1 MDRRRA
7 LGLGAAGAAAAWV
20 APQVLSVEAAAAAT
34 VLPPGLS
41 GAFGNEGNPG
51 VDPIIVAIPPAS
63 LRNGDLLLAGGAIR
77 FTDAKNA
84 GISPPAGFVPIVPN
98 PALPDPGGITSRPT
112 PIGGGVPEALR
123 GYVWYRFWNTGDPTT
138 FRFDKTVAGGMPTR
152 WSVAILVIRNASG
165 IGAAAGQ
172 GQVGLSVT
180 APSITTTANNSRA
193 YFIGITSGPTTWTAP
208 AGFTTLGQ
216 GPTNPSN
223 PEGYLAELDVPASG
237 TVVGPVS
244 AGISAP
250 TNPAVN
256 DNLGFLVEILT

>member
-51 VDPIIVAIPPAS
+51 AVGLPVQIPPQS
-63 LRNGDLLLAGGAIR
+63 LRDGDLLLAAAGIR
-77 FTDAKNA
+77 FSDAKDA
-84 GISPPAGFVPIVPN
+84 GVAPPPGFLPVVPN
-98 PALPDPGGITSRPT
+98 PALPDPGGVTSQPT
-112 PIGGGVPEALR
+112 PIDPSPEALR
-123 GYVWYRFWNTGDPTT
+123 GYAWYRFWNTGDPTS
-138 FRFDKTVAGGMPTR
+138 FAFQKTVASGMPTL
-152 WSVAILVIRNASG
+152 WSAAILVIRNASG
-165 IGAAAGQ
+165 VGAAAGQ

-180 APSITTTANNSRA
+180 APSITTTVNNSRV

-208 AGFTTLGQ
+208 GGFTTLGQ
-216 GPTNPSN
+216 GPTNPGN
-223 PEGYLAELDVPASG
+223 PEGLLAELAVPASG

-244 AGISAP
+244 AMITAP
-250 TNPAVN
+250 SDPAVN